1 MAELYRRKE
10 SRYWWMAFTL
20 EGKLYRFSTGKE
32 KRDEAKQAMNERV
45 AQYLNGFYD
54 VTRKSREL
62 TYEMGRPVAGD
73 VLEAA
78 HSRTEDPQPQL
89 SQD

>member
-20 EGKLYRFSTGKE
+20 NGKLYRFSTGKE
-32 KRDEAKQAMNERV
+32 KRDEAKLAMDERV
-45 AQYLNGFYD
+45 AAHLKCFFEA
-54 VTRKSREL
+54 TRSSREL
-62 TYEMGRPVAGD
+62 TYEVGRPVAGE

-78 HSRTEDPQPQL
+78 HSHAEDPHV
-89 SQD
+89 SRD

>member
-20 EGKLYRFSTGKE
+20 NGKLYRFSTGKE
-32 KRDEAKQAMNERV
+32 KRDEAKQAMDDRV
-45 AQYLNGFYD
+45 AEYLKGFYD
-54 VTRKSREL
+54 ATRNSREL
-62 TYEMGRPVAGD
+62 TYQVGRPIAGE

-78 HSRTEDPQPQL
+78 HSHNEDPHL
-89 SQD
+89 ARE

>member
-20 EGKLYRFSTGKE
+20 NGKLYRFSTGKE
-32 KRDEAKQAMNERV
+32 KRDEAKQAMDERV
-45 AQYLNGFYD
+45 GEYLKDFHN
-54 VTRKSREL
+54 VNRNPREL
-62 TYEMGRPVAGD
+62 TYEMGRPVAGN

-78 HSRTEDPQPQL
+78 HSLPEDPQF

>member
-20 EGKLYRFSTGKE
+20 NGKLYRFSTGKE
-32 KRDEAKQAMNERV
+32 KRDEAKQTMDERV
-45 AQYLNGFYD
+45 AEYLKGFYD
-54 VTRKSREL
+54 ATRNPREL
-62 TYEMGRPVAGD
+62 KYEVGRPIAGE

-78 HSRTEDPQPQL
+78 HSHTEDPHVPR
-89 SQD
+89 D

>member
-20 EGKLYRFSTGKE
+20 NGKLYRFSTGKE
-32 KRDEAKQAMNERV
+32 KRDEAKQAMDARV
-45 AQYLNGFYD
+45 AEHLKGFFD
-54 VTRKSREL
+54 VTRNSRGL
-62 TYEMGRPVAGD
+62 TYEMGRPAAAD
-73 VLEAA
+73 VHEAA
-78 HSRTEDPQPQL
+78 HSHAEDAQL